1 MNAKKCVNLLSRKL
15 GRKVWFFGDIYS
27 ELDAIVYSYLAIIY
41 KITLPNNPLQNHI
54 KGCQNL
60 VNFIN
65 RITKDIF
72 RNECY
77 SSTKLTKA
85 STYTD
90 NSLTSSER
98 KFMETD
104 LNTKIVAGVGAVLAM
119 GAFAAWRGIYTQV
132 SWPTLC

>member
-1 MNAKKCVNLLSRKL
+1 MQLVVNAKKCVNLLSRKL

-77 SSTKLTKA
+77 SSIKLTKA
-85 STYTD
+85 STHTD
-90 NSLTSSER
+90 NTLTSSER

-104 LNTKIVAGVGAVLAM
+104 LNTKIIAGVGAVLAM

-132 SWPTLC
+132 S

>member
-1 MNAKKCVNLLSRKL
+1 MNLLSRKL

-65 RITKDIF
+65 RITRDIF

-77 SSTKLTKA
+77 NSTKLTKA
-85 STYTD
+85 TIHSD
-90 NSLTSSER
+90 SQFTSSEG

-104 LNTKIVAGVGAVLAM
+104 LNTKIVAGFGAVLAM

-132 SWPTLC
+132 SSVFNEVKQILE